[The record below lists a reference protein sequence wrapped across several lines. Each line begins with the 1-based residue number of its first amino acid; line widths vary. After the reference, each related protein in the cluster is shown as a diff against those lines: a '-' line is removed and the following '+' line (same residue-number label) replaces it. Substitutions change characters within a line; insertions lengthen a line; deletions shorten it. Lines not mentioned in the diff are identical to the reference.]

1 MDKNKV
7 VALLA
12 LIVKEFRTTLKEKTS
27 RMILVGPLIIYCAL
41 FGYIATFNLS
51 TVPYALLDNSGT
63 ELSRSLVRNIEGTGV
78 FQREADLQNSD
89 QIADTIDSGKTLL
102 VVVIPQDFERLL
114 TAGEQT
120 PVQIIIDGR
129 NSTTAGIALGY
140 LTDIART
147 FESSLSGKPELFSYR
162 YYYNENNITQWFVM
176 PALIVMLTMLQVI
189 ILSALSVSRERE
201 RGTFDQL
208 LVAPYDTWQIILAK
222 GIVPMVIGCIQGL
235 LIMLF
240 DILWFNI
247 PFRGNFLLILFILFI
262 FMLSVVGIGLAISAY
277 SKTMQQSLLLSFL
290 VLVPMV
296 LLSGFFTSVQNM
308 PEFIQLL
315 TWLDPLRFG
324 ITAVRRVYLAGAGF
338 TETILTLRPVII
350 LSIFSLSG
358 AYYFF
363 KRRV

>member
-1 MDKNKV
+1 MGKNKL

-27 RMILVGPLIIYCAL
+27 RMILVGPLIVYCVL

-51 TVPYALLDNSGT
+51 TVSYALLDNSGT
-63 ELSRSLVRNIEGTGV
+63 ELSRSLIRDIEGTGV
-78 FQREADLQNSD
+78 FQREVELRNSN
-89 QIADTIDSGKTLL
+89 QIANAIDSGKILL
-102 VVVIPQDFERLL
+102 AIVIPQDFERLL
-114 TAGEQT
+114 LSGEQT

-140 LTDIART
+140 LLDIART
-147 FESSLSGKPELFSYR
+147 FESSLKGSPELFSYR
-162 YYYNENNITQWFVM
+162 YYYNENNITRWFVM

-208 LVAPYDTWQIILAK
+208 LVAPYETWQIMLAK
-222 GIVPMVIGCIQGL
+222 GMVPMIIGCIQGL

-240 DILWFNI
+240 DILWFQI
-247 PFRGNFLLILFILFI
+247 PFRGNFLLILLILFL
-262 FMLSVVGIGLAISAY
+262 FMLSVVGIGLAISAF

-308 PEFIQLL
+308 PEFIQIL
-315 TWLDPLRFG
+315 TYCDPLRFA
-324 ITAVRRVYLAGAGF
+324 IMAVRRVYLAGAGF
-338 TETILTLRPVII
+338 METVLTLRPVII
-350 LSIFSLSG
+350 LSVFSLTG